1 MKHLKLFED
10 FYGNNLWS
18 DTSYPERSYDL
29 DNDSGRI
36 FVDYI
41 QRMYDS
47 SEFEKNTRK
56 EDQLLQDVEE
66 YLMHGDK
73 RIKRST
79 GLIKKLLKYK
89 TLYPEMLDPSQSL
102 QPFDMI
108 FRGMTMGY
116 NEIHDLIDSCDRI
129 EKYSHHQNSKVWK
142 GRGYNKKIIVLKG
155 ARKKIKSRQNIGFIS
170 ATTRFKTA
178 FDFSASSMEGGRWP
192 VVVAAS
198 FGKIESKCIMNP
210 DFLNALNDMDESE
223 TWILGNEIE
232 AQDVYLLVFDP
243 SNHPT
248 ATNGTNPPYAKI
260 INRIWGLWEDD
271 RIKQG
276 K

>member
-1 MKHLKLFED
+1 MKHIKLFED

-29 DNDSGRI
+29 DGERSEKI

-41 QRMYDS
+41 QRMYNS
-47 SEFEKNTRK
+47 NEFEKNTRK
-56 EDQLLQDVEE
+56 EDQLLQDVEG
-66 YLMHGDK
+66 YLMDGDK
-73 RIKRST
+73 RIKRSA

-89 TLYPEMLDPSQSL
+89 TLYPEMLDPSKSL
-102 QPFDMI
+102 QPFDMV
-108 FRGMTMGY
+108 FRGMTMEY
-116 NEIHDLIDSCDRI
+116 NEIHDLIDNCDRI
-129 EKYSHHQNSKVWK
+129 VKLDRVGRSQYNNKV
-142 GRGYNKKIIVLKG
+142 IVLKG

-170 ATTRFKTA
+170 ASTSFKTA
-178 FDFSASSMEGGRWP
+178 FDFSSSSMEGGRWP
-192 VVVAAS
+192 IVAAAS

-232 AQDVYLLVFDP
+232 AQDVYVAAFNP
-243 SNHPT
+243 KGHPL
-248 ATNGTNPPYAKI
+248 ATNGTNPQYAKI

-271 RIKQG
+271 RIK
-276 K
+276 KEK

>member
-1 MKHLKLFED
+1 MKYIKLFED

-29 DNDSGRI
+29 DDSRSEKI

-41 QRMYDS
+41 QRMYNS
-47 SEFEKNTRK
+47 SEFEKNTHK

-66 YLMHGDK
+66 YLIHGDK
-73 RIKRST
+73 RIKRSA

-89 TLYPEMLDPSQSL
+89 TLYPEMLDPSKSI
-102 QPFDMI
+102 QPFDMV
-108 FRGMTMGY
+108 FRGMTMEY
-116 NEIHDLIDSCDRI
+116 DEIHDLIDSCDRI
-129 EKYSHHQNSKVWK
+129 VKLDRIGRSQYNNKV
-142 GRGYNKKIIVLKG
+142 IILKG

-170 ATTRFKTA
+170 ASTSFKTA

-232 AQDVYLLVFDP
+232 SQDVYLLAFDP

-248 ATNGTNPPYAKI
+248 ATNGTNPQYASI
-260 INRIWGLWEDD
+260 INRIWGIWSDS
-271 RIKQG
+271 RTKTR
-276 K
+276 

>member
-1 MKHLKLFED
+1 MKHIKLFED

-29 DNDSGRI
+29 DGERSEKI

-66 YLMHGDK
+66 YLIHGDK
-73 RIKRST
+73 RIKRSA

-89 TLYPEMLDPSQSL
+89 ALYPEMLDPSQSIRSADL
-102 QPFDMI
+102 I

-116 NEIHDLIDSCDRI
+116 DEIHDLIDNCDRI
-129 EKYSHHQNSKVWK
+129 VKLDRIGRSQFNNKV
-142 GRGYNKKIIVLKG
+142 IVLKG

-170 ATTRFKTA
+170 ASTRFKTA
-178 FDFSASSMEGGRWP
+178 FEFSASSMEGGRWP

-232 AQDVYLLVFDP
+232 SEDVYVLAYDP
-243 SNHPT
+243 TNHPT
-248 ATNGTNPPYAKI
+248 ATNGTNPEYAKI